1 MLTYFLFSRAS
12 LLLRFA
18 SNESRR
24 MGYSIKK
31 MRSYSKS
38 LFIIRCS
45 LLICQLFV
53 SDLLKIKPI
62 HALQP
67 NHFFARAQKG
77 QQSWRLIRPHVDTSL
92 EASPELLAA
101 DLWTSYNNA
110 LVASPLITKSVTA
123 GVILG
128 CADLAG
134 QVIQNTANRSN
145 DSSSSGSEMQ
155 NSQAFQVDWS
165 RAGRFALFGFILQ
178 APWNHYY
185 YLMLDGALP
194 PTEDPFSSTTAIK
207 VSV

>member
-1 MLTYFLFSRAS
+1 
-12 LLLRFA
+12 
-18 SNESRR
+18 
-24 MGYSIKK
+24 

-38 LFIIRCS
+38 LFILRCS
-45 LLICQLFV
+45 LVICQFFV
-53 SDLLKIKPI
+53 SNLLKIKPI
-62 HALQP
+62 HALRP

-77 QQSWRLIRPHVDTSL
+77 QQCWRLLRPHAYTSL

-110 LVASPLITKSVTA
+110 LVASPLITKSVTS

-134 QVIQNTANRSN
+134 QVIQNNANIS
-145 DSSSSGSEMQ
+145 DGISSGSEIQ
-155 NSQAFQVDWS
+155 KHQAFQVDWS
-165 RAGRFALFGFILQ
+165 RAGRFAFFGFILQ
-178 APWNHYY
+178 APWNHFY

-207 VSV
+207 VMIDQFIQAPIFTVVIFGFFGTLEGKKYNRH